1 MAGCSSPTPSTPPG
15 QFGQR
20 LHPCIYP
27 KYIPASYIS
36 PKPASPHGLSLVPCV
51 AEGARDRPFQYHLGE
66 NVFNPHWEVSMLPDR
81 LWLEKSEFA
90 FQNSFFFFLV
100 PEIKRN
106 KVQTVQPQAS
116 CGLGIWHP
124 NGLLC
129 SRRCFLPY
137 LGVAC
142 GSPDEFHCLPHHA
155 VHEAM
160 LESGLK
166 VKKQSWL
173 QWYNQGGTSCCT
185 EAGDGSYSS

>member
-1 MAGCSSPTPSTPPG
+1 M
-15 QFGQR
+15 
-20 LHPCIYP
+20 
-27 KYIPASYIS
+27 
-36 PKPASPHGLSLVPCV
+36 PCV
-51 AEGARDRPFQYHLGE
+51 AEGTRDRFFQYHLGE
-66 NVFNPHWEVSMLPDR
+66 NVFNPHWEASVLPDR

-90 FQNSFFFFLV
+90 FQNFFFFFLV

-137 LGVAC
+137 LGVAR

-155 VHEAM
+155 VHEAV

-166 VKKQSWL
+166 VKKAELVAVVQLRGHELLHRGRRWEL
-173 QWYNQGGTSCCT
+173 LKIIFKGH
-185 EAGDGSYSS
+185 